1 MQEHTNEELAALI
14 RQGRTEFMAELWEQ
28 VRRLIM
34 KMIFQ
39 LLRKRPLPAWADK
52 EDAVQCGFFALI
64 KAVEAYRPEDGFL
77 LTSYLSYCVR
87 NALNSELWGR
97 KKEVA
102 ATSYNQPAGGE
113 ESETELLELIEDDS
127 APLAFEEVELTDVQ
141 QAVIEAMAA
150 LPDDMRE
157 MIRLKYY
164 DGLTVVQA
172 AGKMGL
178 KDSQARALEAKAVRE
193 LRKDQKLR
201 ALAEEFR
208 SHYAE
213 PRSLFYLSPE
223 RYAIRDDERFRA
235 ADGRPLSYGYRIAA
249 LKAAARAYEAEREQY
264 RKERLSEPTEPQRA
278 NCGHGTRAEM
288 LHTSSG

>member
-1 MQEHTNEELAALI
+1 MQEHTNEELALLI
-14 RQGRTEFMAELWEQ
+14 RQGRTEYMAELWEQ

-157 MIRLKYY
+157 MDPAKVLRRP
-164 DGLTVVQA
+164 DGRSGGGKDGPERF
-172 AGKMGL
+172 AGPRPGSKGR
-178 KDSQARALEAKAVRE
+178 ARAAQGSKAPGFGGRAQEPVR
-193 LRKDQKLR
+193 
-201 ALAEEFR
+201 
-208 SHYAE
+208 
-213 PRSLFYLSPE
+213 
-223 RYAIRDDERFRA
+223 RA
-235 ADGRPLSYGYRIAA
+235 AQVVLPI
-249 LKAAARAYEAEREQY
+249 
-264 RKERLSEPTEPQRA
+264 P
-278 NCGHGTRAEM
+278 GTLR
-288 LHTSSG
+288 HQG

>member
-14 RQGRTEFMAELWEQ
+14 RQGRTECMAELWEQ

-39 LLRKRPLPAWADK
+39 LLRKRPLPAWADT
-52 EDAVQCGFFALI
+52 EDAVQCGFFALV

-97 KKEVA
+97 KKEVV

-141 QAVIEAMAA
+141 QAVIEAIAV

-157 MIRLKYY
+157 IIHLKYY
-164 DGLTVVQA
+164 DCLTGVQA
-172 AGKMGL
+172 AKRMGL

-208 SHYAE
+208 IHYDA

-235 ADGRPLSYGYRIAA
+235 ADGRPISYGYRIAA
-249 LKAAARAYEAEREQY
+249 LEAAAKAYEEGRDRYRE
-264 RKERLSEPTEPQRA
+264 ERLSGLVEP
-278 NCGHGTRAEM
+278 
-288 LHTSSG
+288 